1 MKQLNKHW
9 ETIYYH
15 LRYEYETNLS
25 HQSIR
30 ILQMIAKENGLTIGQ
45 IAEALRLSPNTASE
59 HVKRLI
65 QKKLIMK
72 ERSKQD
78 ERIVVVTL
86 TTAGLEVLTKH
97 TLLDDEKLATLQS
110 CFSEEEQQLIS
121 SAFELLA
128 KEAKHV
134 FPR

>member
-1 MKQLNKHW
+1 MKQLNEHW

-30 ILQMIAKENGLTIGQ
+30 ILQMIARENGLTIGK
-45 IAEALRLSPNTASE
+45 IAVALGLSPNTASE

-65 QKKLIMK
+65 QKNLIVK

-86 TTAGLEVLTKH
+86 TSAGSEVLTKH
-97 TLLDDEKLATLQS
+97 TLLDDEKLTTLQS
-110 CFSEEEQQLIS
+110 RFSEEEQELIS